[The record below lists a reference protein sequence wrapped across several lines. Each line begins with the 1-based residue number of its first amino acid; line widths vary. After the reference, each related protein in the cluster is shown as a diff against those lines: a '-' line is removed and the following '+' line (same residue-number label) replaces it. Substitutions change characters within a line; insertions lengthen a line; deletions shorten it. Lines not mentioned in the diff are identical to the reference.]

1 MAEKP
6 QHKQL
11 STYLPLE
18 LHDWFRSEAD
28 RMGLSTS
35 EYVRR
40 VLESWRAQA
49 EADGGAMVNPP
60 ALGPEVALEGIIE
73 RLENLAAEF
82 AAVKSAQAQ
91 ESKRRSWWPFGKA

>member
-6 QHKQL
+6 RHKQL

-28 RMGLSTS
+28 RLGLSTS

-49 EADGGAMVNPP
+49 EADDGAMVNPP
-60 ALGPEVALEGIIE
+60 ALGSEGVVDALAELRE
-73 RLENLAAEF
+73 YMAAEF
-82 AAVKSAQAQ
+82 AAVRSAQAE

>member
-18 LHDWFRSEAD
+18 LHDWFRAEAD

-49 EADGGAMVNPP
+49 EADGGALVNPP
-60 ALGPEVALEGIIE
+60 ALGSEGVVDALAELREYMAVGVRGGQVRPSPGNEAKVVVAL
-73 RLENLAAEF
+73 R
-82 AAVKSAQAQ
+82 
-91 ESKRRSWWPFGKA
+91 